1 MFVTIFV
8 KPLSMIN
15 HGVEYF
21 EWLFIPDV
29 FSDAFAQEIVKCLH
43 SVIKCLN
50 QFQFI
55 KWDYSC

>member
-1 MFVTIFV
+1 
-8 KPLSMIN
+8 MIN